1 MDKLNRILS
10 HPEAQA
16 ATLVDLLRE
25 RARFSPAQRAYTF
38 LRDGDGAEIGITYA
52 ELDEKVR
59 AIAAHFQALHL
70 TGERAVLLY
79 QPGLEFVAAFFGCLY
94 AGMVAVPVFAPRR
107 NASLDRVHKVSMDA
121 RAAVMLTT
129 RPVLDNLDQDL
140 RELPNGETSLW
151 LATDEIPLDL
161 AARWEDRGVIA
172 DSLAFLQYTSGST
185 AAPRGVMLTHGNLM
199 HNLALIYRRFGANSE
214 SRGVIWLPPYHDMG
228 LIGGV
233 LVPLFGGFPVVLMS
247 PVTALQR
254 PIRWLQAISKY
265 RATISGGPNFAYEL
279 CLNKVTPEQREGL
292 DLSSWQVAFNGAE
305 PVRADTLHRFSQFF
319 DSCGFRRQAFYPCY
333 GLAEASL
340 FVTGSAP
347 DQAPVMASFDRQSL
361 ERGVAQ
367 PAPAGH
373 AAQAGRRLVS
383 SGRPSASEQVLI
395 VDPASVAQAQPC
407 AVGEIWVAGPSVARG
422 YWNRPAESAHTFG
435 ARLANGDGPFMR
447 TGDLGFIKDGE
458 LFVTGRLKE
467 VIIIRGHN
475 HYPQDIELTAAN
487 SHPLLRAG
495 RGAAFAI
502 ENEQDEQ
509 LVLIHEV
516 ERRHETAQ
524 LPAALAAARAA
535 ISAEHQLQ
543 VRSIVLV
550 KAGVVPI
557 TSSGKVQRTACRS
570 LWQAGE
576 LPVLME
582 A

>member
-1 MDKLNRILS
+1 MYSNAIISDTVS
-10 HPEAQA
+10 PAA
-16 ATLVDLLRE
+16 ATLVELLRE
-25 RARFSPAQRAYTF
+25 RAVSLPDQIAYTF
-38 LRDGDGAEIGITYA
+38 LREGDGTELSITYA
-52 ELDEKVR
+52 ALDQKVR
-59 AIAAHFQALHL
+59 AIAAHLQALHL
-70 TGERAVLLY
+70 AGERAVLLY

-107 NASLDRVHKVSMDA
+107 NASLDRVHNVSMDA

-140 RELPNGETSLW
+140 RELPNGANSLW
-151 LATDEIPLDL
+151 LATDEIPLAL
-161 AARWEDRGVIA
+161 AERWEDRGVFA

-199 HNLALIYRRFGANSE
+199 HNLALIHRRFGANSE
-214 SRGVIWLPPYHDMG
+214 SRGVIWLPPYHEMG

-279 CLNKVTPEQREGL
+279 CLNKITPEQREGL
-292 DLSSWQVAFNGAE
+292 DLNSWQVAFNGAE
-305 PVRADTLHRFSQFF
+305 PVRADTLQRFSQFF
-319 DSCGFRRQAFYPCY
+319 APCGFRRQAFYPCY

-347 DQAPVMASFDRQSL
+347 DQAPVTASFDRQALEQGTAHPVQTSL
-361 ERGVAQ
+361 
-367 PAPAGH
+367 

-395 VDPASVAQAQPC
+395 VDPTNVAQAKPC

-447 TGDLGFIKDGE
+447 TGDLGFIRDGE

-516 ERRHETAQ
+516 ERRYEAAQ
-524 LPAALAAARAA
+524 LPEALAAARAA

-557 TSSGKVQRTACRS
+557 TSSGKVQRTACRG